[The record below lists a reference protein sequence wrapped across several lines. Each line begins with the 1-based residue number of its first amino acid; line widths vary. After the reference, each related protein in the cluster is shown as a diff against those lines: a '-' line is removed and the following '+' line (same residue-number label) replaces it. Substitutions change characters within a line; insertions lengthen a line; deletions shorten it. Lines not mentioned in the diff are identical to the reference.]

1 MGQLIDISNLGGWL
15 LLALAP
21 GTGMLVWLLLAGL
34 RRNAVMSGKAVE
46 PLDEIAPARLEA
58 FALQIE
64 QLNGA
69 VSALG
74 QALGNHHATSAEPV
88 EPGLLPVRT
97 GETSDRAGFLR
108 LADKLSELA
117 ELSSRMVEGR
127 HLLAQTAS
135 EPGLPDDNAKPYR
148 PYLSF
153 KLGDDRFAIST
164 SNIYAIVEASQLI
177 TKPAST
183 SKLRRAIRLRN
194 TLVPVID
201 LGYQLTGRTVE
212 LGWSTSVVILEMGT
226 GERMQRV
233 GVVVDGVGRIVDIC
247 AEQIERPLSCDSRMG
262 NDFILGTTSVN
273 DITLTVLDIERGFSA
288 NECLLPRPV
297 GQSLAQASVP
307 T

>member
-74 QALGNHHATSAEPV
+74 QALGNHHATSAQPV
-88 EPGLLPVRT
+88 EPGLLPVHT
-97 GETSDRAGFLR
+97 PDTSDHARFLR

-127 HLLAQTAS
+127 HLLTQTTS

-164 SNIYAIVEASQLI
+164 SNIYAIVEASQLM
-177 TKPAST
+177 KPAST
-183 SKLRRAIRLRN
+183 SKRRRAIRLHN

-212 LGWSTSVVILEMGT
+212 LGWSTSVVILEMGA